1 MYQTTI
7 WQYPKI
13 PRPSNFNRMVFIRL
27 FRVHQWVKNLFIFVP
42 LFFAGQIFDFNRYSD
57 LVLAFFSFSLV
68 ASSIYVFN
76 DLADVKA
83 DRLHPKKKLRP
94 IASGKI
100 NRTLAWVL
108 SAATLLAGFSLAYVL
123 NTSFQILLITY
134 LVINASYSLGLK
146 HFSIVDIFFVASGF
160 LIRIYAGG
168 VISDVAV
175 SHWLAIMIMLLSLFL
190 ALAKRRDD
198 IVLSGTT
205 GELRK
210 STRHY
215 NLDFINSCL
224 SIFSGVIIVAYLL
237 YTVSPEVIARFDT
250 DWLFLTSLF
259 VIAGI
264 MRYLQITFVEQNS
277 GSPTSIL
284 FKDKFIIGTLIGWVI
299 SFYVI
304 IYLL

>member
-1 MYQTTI
+1 MLLI
-7 WQYPKI
+7 K
-13 PRPSNFNRMVFIRL
+13 L
-27 FRVHQWVKNLFIFVP
+27 FRVHHWVKNFFVFVP
-42 LFFAGQIFDFNRYSD
+42 LFFAGHIFDFNRYSD
-57 LVLAFFSFSLV
+57 LILTFLSFSLV

-76 DLADVKA
+76 DLADIQA
-83 DRLHPKKKLRP
+83 DQLHPKKKLRP

-100 NRTLAWVL
+100 SKTSAWIL
-108 SAATLLAGFSLAYVL
+108 GSASLLCGFGLAYLL
-123 NTSFQILLITY
+123 NTSFQVLLFAY

-146 HFSIVDIFFVASGF
+146 HFSIVDIFMVASGF

-168 VISDVAV
+168 VVSDVAV
-175 SHWLAIMIMLLSLFL
+175 SHWLAIMVMLLSLFL

-198 IVLSGTT
+198 IVLSSTT

-210 STRHY
+210 SVRHY
-215 NLDFINSCL
+215 NLEFINSCL

-237 YTVSPEVIARFDT
+237 YTVSPEVIERFNT
-250 DWLFLTSLF
+250 DWLFLTALF

-284 FKDKFIIGTLIGWVI
+284 LQDKFIIGTLIGWVI
-299 SFYVI
+299 SFYII
-304 IYLL
+304 IYLK

>member
-1 MYQTTI
+1 MLLI
-7 WQYPKI
+7 K
-13 PRPSNFNRMVFIRL
+13 L
-27 FRVHQWVKNLFIFVP
+27 FRVHHWVKNFFVFVP
-42 LFFAGQIFDFNRYSD
+42 IFFAGQIFDFNRYND
-57 LVLAFFSFSLV
+57 LILAFLSFSLV

-76 DLADVKA
+76 DIADLKA
-83 DRLHPKKKLRP
+83 DQLHPKKKLRP

-100 NRTLAWVL
+100 TKTTAWIL
-108 SAATLLAGFSLAYVL
+108 CGIALLGGLGLAYLL
-123 NTSFQILLITY
+123 NTSFQILLISY
-134 LVINASYSLGLK
+134 LVINASYSMGLK
-146 HFSIVDIFFVASGF
+146 HFSIVDIFLVASGF

-168 VISDVAV
+168 VVSSVAV

-198 IVLSGTT
+198 IILNGTT

-210 STRHY
+210 SVRHY

-237 YTVSPEVIARFDT
+237 YTVSPEVIERFNT

-284 FKDKFIIGTLIGWVI
+284 LRDKFIIGTLIGWVI
-299 SFYVI
+299 SFYII
-304 IYLL
+304 IYIQ